1 MECEAY
7 RDLRVGIDP
16 EIVVKLLH
24 HLPQV
29 GHPVLH
35 GGGQD
40 GLLGEGNEEER
51 QIREVFRRHVTV
63 LAPGVNHAP
72 SALVAGGRGAIL
84 LPRPMGWPSRASVT
98 K

>member
-1 MECEAY
+1 MECKAY

-63 LAPGVNHAP
+63 LAPGGVWWQEGA
-72 SALVAGGRGAIL
+72 ARGYIIAMPDGL
-84 LPRPMGWPSRASVT
+84 A
-98 K
+98 